1 MKSLGRKKF
10 IISSLLFWVALALI
24 AVLTERVYIL
34 GSTINLGEG
43 IIPMMPK
50 KVFGAFTVLKLI
62 AYFIFI
68 YIYRISKICNLIVFY
83 LFFFIIY
90 LLI

>member
-43 IIPMMPK
+43 VIPM
-50 KVFGAFTVLKLI
+50 
-62 AYFIFI
+62 
-68 YIYRISKICNLIVFY
+68 
-83 LFFFIIY
+83 
-90 LLI
+90 